1 MAEIDRSLRFR
12 AFLNEWFAILLV
24 ALLILTVLTGW
35 WAYSVNLDPTVET
48 EQRLTEQWSESTSY
62 SHSVEIQ
69 REATPFP
76 AGEVIENRPLYYTA
90 TADSLDGIYRY
101 EYQADSGNVEV
112 ATETFLLIQAGE
124 FEDGRIEDPFW
135 EVTEPLRSDSDR
147 IEPGETHTVRFS
159 VDIQS
164 VLETIATVEAELDS
178 TQGQVDVRVISVTS
192 NSGILSMNQP
202 LSSVETLGPNE
213 RVTVDGT
220 ISANRSRTE
229 DVTLSIMVTGERERI
244 ETSRVVTVD
253 VDLGERPAACPVSLD
268 AVSVGEDAL
277 GTQQGDDID
286 LSDVEIDGNVLADDD
301 VDLEDVTVTGDVIAD
316 GDIDL
321 RNTTVGGT
329 VTADGDIDIVGG
341 AVHGDVEADG
351 DIDIRGQ
358 QDVVSVRGTV
368 QADGDIDLRGVA
380 IGGDV
385 ESDGDIDIQ
394 TSNSSSTICGTLI
407 ADGNVSLSGSNQHP
421 AETGPIDADGDVD
434 VGNHATVFDTV
445 DSDGDVTVRGTV
457 EGGVFAGGTVSGN
470 GTIHGND
477 PREDDD
483 GGSGGSGG
491 SGGGGN

>member
-101 EYQADSGNVEV
+101 EYQADSGNVEL

-178 TQGQVDVRVISVTS
+178 TQGQVDVRVISVT
-192 NSGILSMNQP
+192 
-202 LSSVETLGPNE
+202 E
-213 RVTVDGT
+213 RT
-220 ISANRSRTE
+220 
-229 DVTLSIMVTGERERI
+229 
-244 ETSRVVTVD
+244 
-253 VDLGERPAACPVSLD
+253 
-268 AVSVGEDAL
+268 
-277 GTQQGDDID
+277 
-286 LSDVEIDGNVLADDD
+286 
-301 VDLEDVTVTGDVIAD
+301 
-316 GDIDL
+316 
-321 RNTTVGGT
+321 
-329 VTADGDIDIVGG
+329 
-341 AVHGDVEADG
+341 
-351 DIDIRGQ
+351 
-358 QDVVSVRGTV
+358 
-368 QADGDIDLRGVA
+368 
-380 IGGDV
+380 
-385 ESDGDIDIQ
+385 
-394 TSNSSSTICGTLI
+394 
-407 ADGNVSLSGSNQHP
+407 
-421 AETGPIDADGDVD
+421 
-434 VGNHATVFDTV
+434 
-445 DSDGDVTVRGTV
+445 GTV
-457 EGGVFAGGTVSGN
+457 EGESVEDTYQSEMPMVVEPATFRVAETETIDETHESFETVEVLAAPSPLSAYGSIILFGLMTALLLATGGLRYTGYTELTEDEAELLEITQARERFSEWITTGEFPSEREYEETVLVDDLEGLVDVAIDTNKRVIEDTQLGVYTVL
-470 GTIHGND
+470 
-477 PREDDD
+477 DDAYIYIYIRPD
-483 GGSGGSGG
+483 SAARGWLV
-491 SGGGGN
+491 NYADTTLDEVDEYDF